1 MNSEKKSSCETCQ
14 GVFANDHE
22 LSMHDCVEIKKEPQD
37 LKDVSES
44 RDQDHLDKENFK
56 EELSDP
62 ENQIDKNE
70 QHFSNEKGNHDL
82 ENEEDKPLRKK
93 RHKREKRK
101 SRRVLQNL
109 NFPEPP
115 ANLLENY
122 HDLDLSVE
130 FLSQVFKYV
139 DELCEY
145 INNGDQNLDRS
156 SVVIQNLNYA
166 VSCYRVN
173 LTEPKPDIQ
182 EEDFQE
188 DQEDFKYEIDP
199 PVDFPSNDEED
210 EEYKEPKPKKKK
222 VKKKAERK
230 SEIKEETNGNDD
242 TFQDESGKK
251 KRKWERKGKPV
262 VEIEIEKLL
271 SFMNMTENKF
281 SCKFCDQTYNTGPHL
296 FTHLNATHY
305 SEIKAKIDS
314 GNFELVNLDCINAI
328 CKKLYGYKNR
338 DLWCGL
344 CTTSFKRYNVVNA
357 MKNKKEPELCPD
369 CGKYVTNLK
378 VHQQTTHSVGKET
391 CPHCNL
397 TGIKWT

>member
-1 MNSEKKSSCETCQ
+1 M
-14 GVFANDHE
+14 GIA
-22 LSMHDCVEIKKEPQD
+22 
-37 LKDVSES
+37 
-44 RDQDHLDKENFK
+44 
-56 EELSDP
+56 
-62 ENQIDKNE
+62 DKNE

-82 ENEEDKPLRKK
+82 ENEEEDKPLRKK

-101 SRRVLQNL
+101 SRRGVLQNL

-145 INNGDQNLDRS
+145 INNGDENLDRS

-173 LTEPKPDIQ
+173 LTEQPKPDIQ
-182 EEDFQE
+182 EEDFQEE

-199 PVDFPSNDEED
+199 PVDFHSNDED
-210 EEYKEPKPKKKK
+210 EEYKEPKPKKKE
-222 VKKKAERK
+222 VKKKTAERK

-242 TFQDESGKK
+242 TFEDETGKSK

-281 SCKFCDQTYNTGPHL
+281 SCKFCDQTYNTGPH
-296 FTHLNATHY
+296 FR
-305 SEIKAKIDS
+305 
-314 GNFELVNLDCINAI
+314 F
-328 CKKLYGYKNR
+328 
-338 DLWCGL
+338 
-344 CTTSFKRYNVVNA
+344 
-357 MKNKKEPELCPD
+357 
-369 CGKYVTNLK
+369 
-378 VHQQTTHSVGKET
+378 
-391 CPHCNL
+391 
-397 TGIKWT
+397 

>member
-1 MNSEKKSSCETCQ
+1 M
-14 GVFANDHE
+14 
-22 LSMHDCVEIKKEPQD
+22 
-37 LKDVSES
+37 S
-44 RDQDHLDKENFK
+44 RIEGF
-56 EELSDP
+56 
-62 ENQIDKNE
+62 
-70 QHFSNEKGNHDL
+70 
-82 ENEEDKPLRKK
+82 
-93 RHKREKRK
+93 
-101 SRRVLQNL
+101 
-109 NFPEPP
+109 
-115 ANLLENY
+115 
-122 HDLDLSVE
+122 
-130 FLSQVFKYV
+130 
-139 DELCEY
+139 
-145 INNGDQNLDRS
+145 
-156 SVVIQNLNYA
+156 
-166 VSCYRVN
+166 
-173 LTEPKPDIQ
+173 
-182 EEDFQE
+182 
-188 DQEDFKYEIDP
+188 
-199 PVDFPSNDEED
+199 
-210 EEYKEPKPKKKK
+210 KKKK

-242 TFQDESGKK
+242 TFQDETGKK

-314 GNFELVNLDCINAI
+314 GNFELVNFDCINAI

-378 VHQQTTHSVGKET
+378 VHQQTTHSIGKET

-397 TGIKWT
+397 TGIKCT